1 MSSSSQLA
9 LLFAAQLPL
18 AMGCATGPA
27 PSRLALGGT
36 HDLGDPS
43 VCHLTQMAPEG
54 ALVDLKWHDALVV
67 LAATEGTAEV
77 ACGAQTRSVQVVA
90 PAQMTLTLEDGAPRP
105 GAAEERRVTAT
116 VHVFDAQ
123 ARELELGKDT
133 EIDWTSSPD
142 LAVDNDPSAGE
153 FGLCDTCYG
162 VRHFR
167 VVGPGQGKIEAR
179 FGSLSAGVTVPAK
192 P

>member
-1 MSSSSQLA
+1 M
-9 LLFAAQLPL
+9 
-18 AMGCATGPA
+18 
-27 PSRLALGGT
+27 
-36 HDLGDPS
+36 
-43 VCHLTQMAPEG
+43 
-54 ALVDLKWHDALVV
+54 DLKWHDALVV
-67 LAATEGTAEV
+67 LAAGEGTAEV

-90 PAQMTLTLEDGAPRP
+90 PAQMTLTLEDGSPRP
-105 GAAEERRVTAT
+105 GASEGRRMTAT

-123 ARELELGKDT
+123 MRELELGKDT
-133 EIDWTSSPD
+133 EINWTSSPD

-179 FGSLSAGVTVPAK
+179 FGDLSAGVTVPAR